1 MLPEWGSLDDAAKAQ
16 QSRGMEVYAGI
27 VSNMDYHTGRILS
40 FLEDIGELDNTIVL
54 FLSDNGPNPWSSEDY
69 PGNEGSEWFSQFDN
83 STENIGHPMSHYAYG
98 IGWGSASAGPL
109 DLFKMTVGEGGI
121 RSPLIVA
128 GPGIKEGEQSGAFT
142 YVWDIMPTLLDF
154 AGVDHPETY
163 MNRKLEPLRGKSLR
177 PVLAGKAETVYGEE
191 AFVGGEMQNGKWMR
205 QGDYKAV
212 TVAPPYGDGQWRLF
226 DVVKDPGETNDLAA
240 AKPELLAKLQEAWD
254 EYAEE
259 VGVILTE

>member
-1 MLPEWGSLDDAAKAQ
+1 MQARFQ
-16 QSRGMEVYAGI
+16 QTPRPSSDQFLQSSGI
-27 VSNMDYHTGRILS
+27 
-40 FLEDIGELDNTIVL
+40 LERN
-54 FLSDNGPNPWSSEDY
+54 F
-69 PGNEGSEWFSQFDN
+69 
-83 STENIGHPMSHYAYG
+83 SHYMQ
-98 IGWGSASAGPL
+98 
-109 DLFKMTVGEGGI
+109 FVF
-121 RSPLIVA
+121 LIL
-128 GPGIKEGEQSGAFT
+128 EGEQSGAFT

-191 AFVGGEMQNGKWMR
+191 AFVGGVMQNGKWMR